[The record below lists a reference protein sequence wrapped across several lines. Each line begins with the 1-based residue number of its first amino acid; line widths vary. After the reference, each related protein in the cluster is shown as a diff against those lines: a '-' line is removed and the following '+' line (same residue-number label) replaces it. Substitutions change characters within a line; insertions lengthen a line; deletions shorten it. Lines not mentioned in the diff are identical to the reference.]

1 MAHTMKAVMT
11 SWEFKSKET
20 EKIVKKD
27 FDDLVE
33 PEMFRKVKPKK
44 KIDGNE

>member
-1 MAHTMKAVMT
+1 MANTMKAVMT

-27 FDDLVE
+27 FNDLVDE
-33 PEMFRKVKPKK
+33 EMFRKRKPKK
-44 KIDGNE
+44 ETEENE